1 MARAEDVMAV
11 DRAAEH
17 RALAA
22 QVWRQVFEL
31 FVRTRGQRDHV
42 LRRLQL
48 SPNDAKTLCT
58 MDEALAKPMRALADA
73 CSTDA
78 SNATWVVD
86 RLERQGLVERK
97 SVAGDRRVKLVG
109 LTARGVKARHAIME
123 AMHEPP
129 IEVLALD
136 RDDLVALDKILAK
149 IPLAAEP
156 ALFPAAPPPPP
167 PPQTPTRASGA
178 RGAKPAAQKKR
189 RPRPK
194 PARR

>member
-1 MARAEDVMAV
+1 MERAEDVMSI

-31 FVRTRGQRDHV
+31 FVRTRTQREHV

-58 MDEALAKPMRALADA
+58 MDAALAKPMRALADA

-86 RLERQGLVERK
+86 RLERQGMVERK

-109 LTARGVKARHAIME
+109 LTARGVKARSAIME

-136 RDDLVALDKILAK
+136 RDDLAALARILAK
-149 IPLAAEP
+149 IPLVAEP
-156 ALFPAAPPPPP
+156 GVFPASPPPRVARSA
-167 PPQTPTRASGA
+167 TPA
-178 RGAKPAAQKKR
+178 AAQKR
-189 RPRPK
+189 RARPK

>member
-1 MARAEDVMAV
+1 MAV

-17 RALAA
+17 HALAA

-136 RDDLVALDKILAK
+136 RDDLVALAKILAK
-149 IPLAAEP
+149 IPLVAEP
-156 ALFPAAPPPPP
+156 ALFTASPLPPTSAPATRGATPAAE
-167 PPQTPTRASGA
+167 
-178 RGAKPAAQKKR
+178 KKR